1 MARVWQLAFHPP
13 ISMPRKT
20 STNPRKPPQQDR
32 SKITVEAILTA
43 TAQILTQEG
52 YDTASTNRIAER
64 AGVSIGSLYQYF
76 PNKEALVA
84 ALVERHSNEMVEM
97 VKSKLKDLFDAPIAV
112 MFSEI
117 VKACIAA
124 HAVNP
129 ILHKVLEEQVPRVGK
144 LKQIGSA
151 EERITELLRAY
162 LQKHQNQI
170 QPQNLDLTVFV
181 LGCTV
186 ESLTHTAVIEQPHLL
201 QDEQLEREIT
211 NLLLSYLIGKTC

>member
-1 MARVWQLAFHPP
+1 MSTVFQREFGSGKLSVIPP
-13 ISMPRKT
+13 YLCLVKSA
-20 STNPRKPPQQDR
+20 QQDR
-32 SKITVEAILTA
+32 SKIIVEAILTA
-43 TAQILTQEG
+43 TTQILTQEG

-84 ALVERHSNEMVEM
+84 ALVERHANEMVEM
-97 VKSKLKDLFDAPIAV
+97 VESKLTDLFDAPIAV
-112 MFSEI
+112 MLSEI

-144 LKQIGSA
+144 LNQIGSA

-170 QPQNLDLTVFV
+170 QPQNLDLTVFI

>member
-1 MARVWQLAFHPP
+1 
-13 ISMPRKT
+13 MPRKIRTT
-20 STNPRKPPQQDR
+20 SRKSPQQDR
-32 SKITVEAILTA
+32 SRVTVDAILTA
-43 TAQILTQEG
+43 TAHILTQEG

-84 ALVERHSNEMVEM
+84 ALAERHANEMVEIIE
-97 VKSKLKDLFDAPIAV
+97 SKLKDLFEAPLEV

-129 ILHKVLEEQVPRVGK
+129 TLHKVLEEQVPRVGD
-144 LKQIGSA
+144 LRQIERA
-151 EERITELLRAY
+151 EGQINELLRAY

-170 QPQNLDLTVFV
+170 QPQNLDLSVFI
-181 LGCTV
+181 LGCAV
-186 ESLTHTAVIEQPHLL
+186 ESLTHSAVIEQPHLL
-201 QDEQLEREIT
+201 QNAQLEQEIT